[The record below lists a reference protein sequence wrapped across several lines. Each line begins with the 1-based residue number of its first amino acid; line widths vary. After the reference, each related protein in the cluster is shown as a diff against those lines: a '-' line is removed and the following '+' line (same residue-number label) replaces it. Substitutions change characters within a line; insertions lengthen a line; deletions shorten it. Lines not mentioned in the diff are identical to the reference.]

1 MRKKV
6 VVFKYKGASVFQS
19 VPRFK
24 EEMTS
29 KWLQLFEGSGV
40 PYGPINNMRN
50 VFAEPQ
56 VCFLKFLVCFG

>member
-1 MRKKV
+1 MRKRLCSLSIKV
-6 VVFKYKGASVFQS
+6 HLFIFVT
-19 VPRFK
+19 RFK

-40 PYGPINNMRN
+40 PHGPINNMKN

-56 VCFLKFLVCFG
+56 V